1 MSTQAYAVTIADA
14 PPDAVRIDRATKWG
28 NPFKI
33 GIDGTRDE
41 VIAKYREYILG
52 RPDLLAD
59 LPELKGKAL
68 ACWCAP
74 KACHGDVLAE
84 LANALDITPGTRVRI
99 VADEF
104 PVYIGEYGTITRA
117 FERRHGSGGRL
128 IPATS
133 HNLEVTFDL
142 PANGF
147 SGRWYRPE
155 DVERIV

>member
-1 MSTQAYAVTIADA
+1 MSTHPTSMHSAIALCGRIEQAV
-14 PPDAVRIDRATKWG
+14 
-28 NPFKI
+28 
-33 GIDGTRDE
+33 
-41 VIAKYREYILG
+41 
-52 RPDLLAD
+52 
-59 LPELKGKAL
+59 AL
-68 ACWCAP
+68 AEP
-74 KACHGDVLAE
+74 EPTDTGLKVGD
-84 LANALDITPGTRVRI
+84 RVR
-99 VADEF
+99 VAYDVF